1 MSNGSPK
8 FNLNSADI
16 YNLAQ
21 PAAVVAAAAGLT
33 YVAQNLGNLELGSL
47 GVLVVPVI
55 STAIQSMITWIRD
68 NSEN

>member
-16 YNLAQ
+16 YNLAKN
-21 PAAVVAAAAGLT
+21 AALVAADAGLT

>member
-8 FNLNSADI
+8 YNLNSVDI
-16 YNLAQ
+16 YNLSKN
-21 PAAVVAAAAGLT
+21 AALVAVAAGLT
-33 YVAQNLGNLELGSL
+33 YVAQNLGNLELGEL

>member
-8 FNLNSADI
+8 YNLNSADV
-16 YNLAQ
+16 YNLGKN
-21 PAAVVAAAAGLT
+21 AVLVAVAAGLT
-33 YVAQNLGNLELGSL
+33 YVAQNLGNLELGEL

>member
-16 YNLAQ
+16 YNLAKN
-21 PAAVVAAAAGLT
+21 PALVAAAAGLT

>member
-16 YNLAQ
+16 YNLAKN
-21 PAAVVAAAAGLT
+21 AALVGLAAGLT
-33 YVAQNLGNLELGSL
+33 YVTQNLGNLELGSL
-47 GVLVVPVI
+47 GVLVVPVVA
-55 STAIQSMITWIRD
+55 TAIQSMITWIKD